1 MNSITGM
8 TPEQVDVFCEHM
20 RVSLK
25 QWLQKGLTVFAS
37 SKIVTEDVLGF
48 NLMPIDRVV
57 TGQSWVIRVGGP
69 AEKPAI
75 REHRASHPHPP
86 FPIGGLG
93 RVAEFDE
100 QDVRPDVKIA

>member
-25 QWLQKGLTVFAS
+25 QHLQNGLTVFVR
-37 SKIVTEDVLGF
+37 SKLETEDVLGF
-48 NLMPIDRVV
+48 NLMPIDKLV

-75 REHRASHPHPP
+75 REHLASHPHPP
-86 FPIGGLG
+86 GPIGRLA
-93 RVAEFDE
+93 RAEFDE